1 MKDQIIMSKTNGNC
15 AVAVPLFRLIEDDA
29 LSKIDN
35 YLIAFNDSKPVA
47 FAVDMGDSVQLMNA
61 EFLKDKVE
69 WLGDL

>member
-35 YLIAFNDSKPVA
+35 YIIAFNDSKPVA